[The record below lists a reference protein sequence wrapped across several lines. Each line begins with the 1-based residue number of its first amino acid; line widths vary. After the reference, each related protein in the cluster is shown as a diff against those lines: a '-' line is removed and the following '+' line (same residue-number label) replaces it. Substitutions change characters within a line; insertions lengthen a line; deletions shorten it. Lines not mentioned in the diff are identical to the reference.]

1 LVYVSNQGLET
12 LAIGSMNAPQGLP
25 QRGGE
30 PVPVREK
37 KPTLLVFHINDSTDD
52 QVLFQTACKHA
63 EVPFIWHVA
72 DSAEKAIT
80 YLDTLAKLDKHHSV
94 RWPDLVVLDVV
105 MPGESGF
112 KVLEYIRSTPP
123 LHRLPVVIF
132 TGHSTPEMVEAA
144 YKLGANSFL
153 AKPRN
158 FPQTVELVS
167 SLYAIWSLAQRP
179 TV

>member
-1 LVYVSNQGLET
+1 
-12 LAIGSMNAPQGLP
+12 MNSAGPPPEPQG
-25 QRGGE
+25 E
-30 PVPVREK
+30 SVPIHEK
-37 KPTLLVFHINDSTDD
+37 KPTLLVLHINDSTDD

-63 EVPFIWHVA
+63 EVPFIWHVT

-80 YLDTLAKLDKHHSV
+80 YLDTLVKLDKAHSV

-112 KVLEYIRSTPP
+112 KVLEYIRSNPP
-123 LHRLPVVIF
+123 LHRLPVVVF
-132 TGHSTPEMVEAA
+132 TGHSTPAMVEEA
-144 YKLGANSFL
+144 YKRGANSFL
-153 AKPRN
+153 AKPAN

-167 SLYAIWSLAQRP
+167 SLYAIWSIAQRP

>member
-1 LVYVSNQGLET
+1 
-12 LAIGSMNAPQGLP
+12 MNAPGPGLP
-25 QRGGE
+25 PEPQGE
-30 PVPVREK
+30 AVPIRER
-37 KPTLLVFHINDSTDD
+37 KPTLLVLHINDSTDD

-63 EVPFIWHVA
+63 EVPFNWHVT

-80 YLDTLAKLDKHHSV
+80 YLDTLVKLDKSHSV

-105 MPGESGF
+105 MPGQSGF
-112 KVLEYIRSTPP
+112 KVLEYIRKAPA

-132 TGHSTPEMVEAA
+132 TGHSTPAMVEEA

-153 AKPRN
+153 AKPAN

-167 SLYAIWSLAQRP
+167 SLYAIWSIAQRP

>member
-1 LVYVSNQGLET
+1 MNDPQVSLRQQG
-12 LAIGSMNAPQGLP
+12 Q
-25 QRGGE
+25 
-30 PVPVREK
+30 PVPIREK
-37 KPTLLVFHINDSTDD
+37 KPTLLVLHINDSTDD

-72 DSAEKAIT
+72 DSTEKAIT
-80 YLDTLAKLDKHHSV
+80 YLNTLVRLDKRHSV
-94 RWPDLVVLDVV
+94 RWPDLVVLDVI

-112 KVLEYIRSTPP
+112 KVLEHIRSTAP

-132 TGHSTPEMVEAA
+132 TGHGTPEMIEEA

-153 AKPRN
+153 AKPAS

>member
-1 LVYVSNQGLET
+1 
-12 LAIGSMNAPQGLP
+12 MNTSEISPQPQG
-25 QRGGE
+25 Q
-30 PVPVREK
+30 PVPIHDT
-37 KPTLLVFHINDSTDD
+37 KPTLLVLHINDSTDD

-63 EVPFIWHVA
+63 EVPFIWHVT
-72 DSAEKAIT
+72 DSAEKAVS
-80 YLDTLAKLDKHHSV
+80 YLDTLVQLDKSHSV

-105 MPGESGF
+105 MPGQSGF
-112 KVLEYIRSTPP
+112 SVLEYIRKTPA

-132 TGHSTPEMVEAA
+132 TGHSTPAMVEEA

-153 AKPRN
+153 AKPAN

-167 SLYAIWSLAQRP
+167 SLYAIWSIAQRP